1 MRYFMLPI
9 AAAALLAYGSTV
21 MAADTAKPAPATAA
35 KIAAKPLQLGD
46 LGGVKAWQVG
56 EKDTIVYVQAQDSAW
71 YRVDTY
77 ETCMKFVTDKG
88 IRFVT
93 EVDDTGERVSK
104 VIVDRYICQV
114 LEITKVDAPVPRQAA
129 K

>member
-1 MRYFMLPI
+1 MRYFTFSI
-9 AAAALLAYGSTV
+9 AAAAVFAHASTV
-21 MAADTAKPAPATAA
+21 MAADTAKTAPAPAA
-35 KIAAKPLQLGD
+35 KIAARPLQLGD
-46 LGGVKAWQVG
+46 LGGVKAWRVG

-77 ETCMKFVTDKG
+77 ETCMKFVNDKG

-93 EVDDTGERVSK
+93 ELDDTGERVSK
-104 VIVDRYICQV
+104 VIVDRYICRV
-114 LEITKVDAPVPRQAA
+114 LEITKVDAPVPPQAA

>member
-1 MRYFMLPI
+1 MRYLVSSI
-9 AAAALLAYGSTV
+9 AGAAVFACISVT
-21 MAADTAKPAPATAA
+21 MAADAAKTAPAATV
-35 KIAAKPLQLGD
+35 AAKPLQFGD
-46 LGGVKAWQVG
+46 LGGVKAWRSG
-56 EKDTIVYVQAQDSAW
+56 DKDTIVYIQAQDNAW

-77 ETCMKFVTDKG
+77 ETCMKYITDKG

-93 EVDDTGERVSK
+93 EVDDFGDRVSK

-114 LEITKVDAPVPRQAA
+114 LEITKVDAPPPRQAA